1 MLRPFGPCIAK
12 IIIPKDII
20 KKLNVYVDL
29 VIKDKEKSKKLD
41 HGKKLAGNVQQE
53 FKLEEDIIKTS
64 GWGDFLTQGA
74 ASWIYNSS
82 GKKVTKF
89 TIIDSWI
96 VRQFK
101 NEYNPIHWHSGHISG
116 VGYLKVPS
124 NLGKTYQE
132 NKRDNNNGKLVL
144 VHGSKMFLNNSTF
157 KISPKVGEFYFF
169 PNYLMHT
176 VYPFFNTDEER
187 RSISFNAYVDDN
199 IYNVYEGSE

>member
-1 MLRPFGPCIAK
+1 MKKNQREALKKKRMKVSHKNKFGKMLRPFGPCIAK

-101 NEYNPIHWHSGHISG
+101 NEYNPIHWHSGHVSG
-116 VGYLKVPS
+116 VAYLKVP
-124 NLGKTYQE
+124 E
-132 NKRDNNNGKLVL
+132 NFGDSVKKENRNGRIGV
-144 VHGSKMFLNNSTF
+144 S
-157 KISPKVGEFYFF
+157 
-169 PNYLMHT
+169 YL
-176 VYPFFNTDEER
+176 
-187 RSISFNAYVDDN
+187 
-199 IYNVYEGSE
+199 IYNEILVA